1 MMIDVHLKQSN
12 DASVSTE
19 TDPKSEMPRE
29 MKIRPIG
36 LALLRTRLRRPVI
49 ENTGA
54 REPGHAHGSA
64 FNSTLKFRVRLAGCF
79 SYNV

>member
-54 REPGHAHGSA
+54 REPGHPH
-64 FNSTLKFRVRLAGCF
+64 TVRLTPLKFRVRLAGCF